1 MKKTI
6 RLTESELKNM
16 IAESV
21 SKTLNEMGTP
31 KQNAFLQRLMGNRY
45 KPEYDNLPVNKASEL
60 IDAELQRQND
70 ERNSG
75 KASPK
80 QIDFIENN
88 KYYSIPSI
96 RTIADS
102 LTKQD
107 ANALVSALNPY
118 TNGKYTY
125 YGHARQ
131 KKEQWL
137 PQMKEAVVPILEKY
151 GLSQEAQDVVSYVD
165 NFMEKFNAKAEKKA
179 AKEKEERLNRIMNA
193 DNTLFF
199 VSTQDEENV
208 KQHECE
214 RLSHELFMDGILE
227 SKMHWDIPY
236 LVTDM
241 TKYSMDTIKDYVE
254 QYGVV
259 TFPSIVIGYDGICS
273 CVLWK
278 GFDFAYRPSICGRL
292 VDESESRKAYQFGKE
307 NLGKANGERLQENKL
322 RKIIKESI
330 KRVLRESKGF
340 DPNMPVIIVGGDLE
354 GHYTAQEIVDNFDI
368 NGYEE
373 QSENP
378 IYADS
383 PIVGYPRIK
392 GYVGPMWDGD
402 KIRYESQDA
411 YDFFSI

>member
-1 MKKTI
+1 
-6 RLTESELKNM
+6 M
-16 IAESV
+16 IAKSV
-21 SKTLNEMGTP
+21 RKTLNEMGTP
-31 KQNAFLQRLMGNRY
+31 RQNAFLQRLMGNRY
-45 KPEYDNLPVNKASEL
+45 KPEYDNLPVNKSSEL
-60 IDAELQRQND
+60 IDAELQRQKN
-70 ERNSG
+70 ERNSD
-75 KASPK
+75 KASSK

-96 RTIADS
+96 RTVADK

-118 TNGKYTY
+118 TNGMYTY

-137 PQMKEAVVPILEKY
+137 PQMKETVVPILEKY

-193 DNTLFF
+193 ENTLFF
-199 VSTQDEENV
+199 VSTQDDENV
-208 KQHECE
+208 KQHECK
-214 RLSHELFMDGILE
+214 RLSYELYMDGILE
-227 SKMHWDIPY
+227 NKMHWDIPY
-236 LVTDM
+236 LVSDM
-241 TKYSMDTIKDYVE
+241 TNYSIEKINDYVE
-254 QYGVV
+254 QYGIV
-259 TFPSIVIGYDGICS
+259 TFPSIVIGYDGICT

-278 GFDFAYRPSICGRL
+278 GFDFGYRPTICGRL
-292 VDESESRKAYQFGKE
+292 VDESESTKAYQFGKE
-307 NLGKANGERLQENKL
+307 NLNKQANGDILRENKL

-330 KRVLRESKGF
+330 RRVLRESKGF
-340 DPNMPVIIVGGDLE
+340 EPNMPVIIVGGDLE

-373 QSENP
+373 QSQNP
-378 IYADS
+378 RYADS
-383 PIVGYPRIK
+383 PIVGYPKIR

-411 YDFFSI
+411 YDFFSN